1 MQTKFILRLLPAIV
15 ITLLILPLLYAQ
27 EPQTE
32 PFKFKVQSRL
42 VLLPV
47 TVRDSKGQLLQSIT
61 KDDLE
66 LYEDG
71 RLQTIRYFE
80 LQKDRPLT
88 LGLLVDM
95 SGSVRD
101 FVDKESD
108 ASKIFFNAMLQK
120 DEDTA
125 FLVRFDDAV
134 TILQPA
140 TNSRDALRG
149 AVDRLEEPHLPQ
161 PVFRHSP
168 DSKNTG
174 RPAGTLLYDAIV
186 EVCLRVTK
194 PVSGLKALVIL
205 TDGEDNG
212 SEASL
217 ATAIEAAQEADT
229 IIYTILYT
237 NSTNPRGDRVLDLL
251 STTTGG
257 REYAVSRSQP
267 LEAIYAKIAEEM
279 RMQYTLG
286 YVPVNNGAKA
296 GYRRVQIKTKIKG
309 LRIQTRFGY
318 YAKE

>member
-1 MQTKFILRLLPAIV
+1 MQTKAISRFLPVIFISLLV
-15 ITLLILPLLYAQ
+15 LPLLHAQ
-27 EPQTE
+27 GAQTG
-32 PFKFKVQSRL
+32 PLTFKVQSKL

-47 TVRDSKGQLLQSIT
+47 TVRDSKGQLMQSIT

-71 RLQTIRYFE
+71 RLQTIRYFDLE
-80 LQKDRPLT
+80 KDRPLT

-101 FVDKESD
+101 FVEKESE
-108 ASKIFFNAMLQK
+108 ASKVFFNAMLQK

-134 TILQPA
+134 TIMQPA

-149 AVDRLEEPHLPQ
+149 AVDRLEVPHLPQ
-161 PVFRHSP
+161 SVFPHTPGSIG
-168 DSKNTG
+168 TG
-174 RPAGTLLYDAIV
+174 RPVGTLLYDAIV

-194 PVSGLKALVIL
+194 PVPGLKALVIL

-212 SEASL
+212 SETSL
-217 ATAIEAAQEADT
+217 AEAITAAQEADT
-229 IIYTILYT
+229 VIYTILYT
-237 NSTNPRGDRVLDLL
+237 DSTNSRGERVLDLL
-251 STTTGG
+251 SKTTGG
-257 REYAVSRSQP
+257 REYQVSRSQP

-286 YVPVNNGAKA
+286 YIPVNSGAKE
-296 GYRRVQIKTKIKG
+296 GYRTVQIKTKIKG
-309 LRIQTRFGY
+309 LRIQTKFGY